1 MYLAVEVLRGQA
13 TDRRAAVDTALP
25 ELDSIYAFIFSRVGN
40 RADAEDLTQEV
51 AIKALPR
58 LRDGAPAA
66 SIRSYLYATA
76 RSVLAVFWS
85 SRLRLPESELPADLQ
100 ANDQGRELTPPPES
114 SASVAQILACLN
126 PDQRRVLELRFL
138 QGCSL
143 REAAAKMGKTVG
155 SVKLMQLRALRK
167 AAEVWPS
174 P

>member
-1 MYLAVEVLRGQA
+1 MYLAIEVLRGHA
-13 TDRRAAVDTALP
+13 TDLRTAADTALP
-25 ELDSIYAFIFSRVGN
+25 ELDAVYAFIFSRVGN
-40 RADAEDLTQEV
+40 RADAEDLMQEV

-58 LRDGAPAA
+58 LRDGAPAL
-66 SIRSYLYATA
+66 SIRAYLYATA

-85 SRLRLPESELPADLQ
+85 NRLRLPESELPADLQ
-100 ANDQGRELTPPPES
+100 ANDQGRELTPPP
-114 SASVAQILACLN
+114 ASVARVAQILARLN

-138 QGCSL
+138 RGYSL
-143 REAAAKMGKTVG
+143 REAAAEMGRTVG